1 MSADELRDELNRLR
15 EIVREQGETIGDQNE
30 RIDELEGK
38 DDENNENAE
47 KEAQDLI
54 EVRTDDEKEDL
65 TLRDVWIAGLPFGR
79 ILDQIETKI
88 DGPGR
93 IKDRLADLESGS
105 VQNGETADTTGADDQ
120 EERASPLA
128 QLIDLPVKKAEE
140 VLTENQAR
148 ARLVAQRARE
158 LGTDTKA
165 GLVVK
170 SADIKEHLLKRE
182 ESAHSETISRV
193 MASVTARSKRPL
205 SMLGLVGLPIPLS
218 VPLVA
223 FDMGRLLPRE
233 PASARW
239 NARASHSSQ
248 NRMPRGTRLLYP
260 LLNLIMA

>member
-1 MSADELRDELNRLR
+1 MSADEFRDELNRLR
-15 EIVREQGETIGDQNE
+15 EIVREQGETIKDQNE
-30 RIDELEGK
+30 RIDELEGEN
-38 DDENNENAE
+38 DENTE
-47 KEAQDLI
+47 KDAQDLI
-54 EVRTDDEKEDL
+54 EVRSDDDDDDL

-93 IKDRLADLESGS
+93 IKDRLTDLESGS
-105 VQNGETADTTGADDQ
+105 VQNGETADTTGADNQ

-128 QLIDLPVKKAEE
+128 QLIDLPAKKAEE

-193 MASVTARSKRPL
+193 MDFIADLGKDDVTAK
-205 SMLGLVGLPIPLS
+205 MHKGK
-218 VPLVA
+218 
-223 FDMGRLLPRE
+223 RLLVFDPGRVKEYGRGGE
-233 PASARW
+233 PAVVRSRRDVIYARESGPDP
-239 NARASHSSQ
+239 APA
-248 NRMPRGTRLLYP
+248 
-260 LLNLIMA
+260 